1 MTPILRPRCAISGAD
16 DLEPLHTFRDFP
28 VFMGCSTQ
36 PQGTDTVADMSWWI
50 SRSSGLIQLNPLLP
64 LDVLYPEA
72 HGAGLVGNLW
82 ARHHA
87 AFAAFLHDCA
97 PRTVFEIGGS
107 HGILEREY
115 QAFGGV
121 PWTILEPNPTPAPGC
136 QARFIRGFFDEDF
149 RFDGEFD
156 TVVHSHVFEH
166 IYDPVAFMAQLS
178 GFMKAGQTLAFSI
191 PNMHVMLERGYTN
204 CINFEHTLLLSEPY
218 VEHLLARHGFR
229 LERKEHFLDDHSV
242 FYRARRDPSVRVADL
257 PEGLYER
264 YAHLYR
270 RYVDSHLE
278 LAAQLN
284 ARIEASKEPVYLF
297 GAHVFAQY
305 MLAFGLDGTRLAGI
319 LDNDQNKQGKR
330 LYGTNLAVQLPSVL
344 AQHDRPIVI
353 LRAGV
358 YNEEIRVGIATKV
371 NANTVFLS

>member
-1 MTPILRPRCAISGAD
+1 
-16 DLEPLHTFRDFP
+16 
-28 VFMGCSTQ
+28 
-36 PQGTDTVADMSWWI
+36 
-50 SRSSGLIQLNPLLP
+50 
-64 LDVLYPEA
+64 
-72 HGAGLVGNLW
+72 
-82 ARHHA
+82 
-87 AFAAFLHDCA
+87 
-97 PRTVFEIGGS
+97 
-107 HGILEREY
+107 
-115 QAFGGV
+115 
-121 PWTILEPNPTPAPGC
+121 
-136 QARFIRGFFDEDF
+136 
-149 RFDGEFD
+149 
-156 TVVHSHVFEH
+156 
-166 IYDPVAFMAQLS
+166 
-178 GFMKAGQTLAFSI
+178 
-191 PNMHVMLERGYTN
+191 MHVMLERGYTN

-242 FYRARRDPSVRVADL
+242 FYRARRDPSVRAADL

-284 ARIEASKEPVYLF
+284 ARIEATKEPVYLF